1 MPYKITLRTSD
12 SYVQRASIGVG
23 DEMKGDGTEK
33 FEFAVGETYSNRQR
47 QYTVLGI
54 QGTKLLVRFDDG
66 STGTLDT
73 EVQRRIIAN
82 MALELK
88 SLTRGVDPANLD
100 LRRKFIFSIGF
111 LATSADLQAEV
122 PPKSRAS
129 FERKYR
135 DIKGRNIPPT
145 VTGYYPLIG
154 DDINKWGPELRIYFY
169 ATEAE
174 IDELYFGEYVEV
186 RDGTQPAQY
195 RINNNAFFYQ
205 LLGMGFDFGP
215 EQDIDRIQQ
224 SIPASLRGEF
234 DCGVTTKKT

>member
-1 MPYKITLRTSD
+1 
-12 SYVQRASIGVG
+12 
-23 DEMKGDGTEK
+23 MKSDGTEN

-47 QYTVLGI
+47 QYTLLSI

-66 STGTLDT
+66 STGTLDA
-73 EVQRRIIAN
+73 EVQRRIITN

-88 SLTRGVDPANLD
+88 TLTRGVDPRNLD

-111 LATSADLQAEV
+111 LAASVDLQAEV
-122 PPKSRAS
+122 PPQSRAS
-129 FERKYR
+129 FERKYI
-135 DIKGRNIPPT
+135 DIKGRSIPPT

-174 IDELYFGEYVEV
+174 LDELYFGEYVDV
-186 RDGTQPAQY
+186 RDGTQSAQY

-215 EQDIDRIQQ
+215 DQDVNRIRQ
-224 SIPASLRGEF
+224 SIPASLRGDF
-234 DCGVTTKKT
+234 DRGVTTKI